1 MLQFHQQY
9 AVVFRRLERRHH
21 RLPFFA
27 LELPAELEVR
37 HSDKV
42 KRLCDERQRSRRL
55 REDEKLLV
63 GRVSKNLRRNVVSD
77 VPVLG
82 NKTRTS

>member
-27 LELPAELEVR
+27 LELPTELEVR
-37 HSDKV
+37 DSDEV

-55 REDEKLLV
+55 REDEELLFD
-63 GRVSKNLRRNVVSD
+63 RVSKNLSVKR
-77 VPVLG
+77 G
-82 NKTRTS
+82 Q